1 MAWID
6 VIPLETATGLLK
18 RQYEEALARAG
29 RVWGIVSIMSQNP
42 PVSRASMA
50 LYETVMHG
58 PSSLS
63 RRQREML
70 ALVVSKTNNC
80 VY

>member
-1 MAWID
+1 MPWIN
-6 VIPLETATGLLK
+6 VIPFEAATGLLK
-18 RQYEEALARAG
+18 QQYDKALKRAG
-29 RVWGIVSIMSQNP
+29 RIWSIVSIMSQNP
-42 PVSRASMA
+42 PVSQASMV

-58 PSSLS
+58 PSPLS

-70 ALVVSKTNNC
+70 ALVVSKTNSC